1 MIIIMC
7 GGVYDNFKQH
17 KALTKINGERLVD
30 RTIRLLKQNGIN
42 DIYVSATDPNF
53 IDYKVLKH
61 ENTYKYEDGN
71 VSGYWVDAYYPTDKP
86 CIYLHGDVYYSEDAI
101 KKILNYNPKVNTMI
115 GNQWALN
122 ENHDK
127 VGEPFGWIVVDQK
140 KYWGFL
146 VPDIDK
152 VQANV
157 PLAQKYMQRA
167 KKLIANTKDA
177 YLLGIAQA
185 GVASGNQL
193 GTVAL
198 TSSNIYA
205 TCVELFEKLARANA
219 IDDAG
224 LGEDGKRP
232 FLILPPEVIS
242 IVKQSDEAK
251 HATTLGDQTVRK
263 GAIMQF
269 AGFDIKQSTVF
280 PAPTT
285 TTAQTIIAGTT
296 EAITYADQILKTES
310 IKDKDYFG
318 DYVRGLYVYGGL
330 VVQPECLAS
339 ASVTI

>member
-1 MIIIMC
+1 MAATTKTVAN
-7 GGVYDNFKQH
+7 GLFRPEFWAKELLRNLDNTGVMLDCVNRDYEGEIKNAGDKVHIQKAGDITISTYSAATPMNYD
-17 KALTKINGERLVD
+17 ALTGE
-30 RTIRLLKQNGIN
+30 T
-42 DIYVSATDPNF
+42 
-53 IDYKVLKH
+53 
-61 ENTYKYEDGN
+61 E
-71 VSGYWVDAYYPTDKP
+71 
-86 CIYLHGDVYYSEDAI
+86 
-101 KKILNYNPKVNTMI
+101 
-115 GNQWALN
+115 AL
-122 ENHDK
+122 
-127 VGEPFGWIVVDQK
+127 VVDQK

-185 GVASGNQL
+185 GVATDNQL

-198 TSSNIYA
+198 TAANIYG
-205 TCVELFEKLARANA
+205 TCVDLFEKLARANA

-232 FLILPPEVIS
+232 WLVLPPEVIS
-242 IVKQSDEAK
+242 IIKQSDEAK

-263 GAIMQF
+263 GAIMQY

-280 PAPTT
+280 PAPTK

-296 EAITYADQILKTES
+296 EAITYADQILKTETV
-310 IKDKDYFG
+310 KDKDYFG

-330 VVQPECLAS
+330 VTQPECLAS

>member
-1 MIIIMC
+1 MTATAKTVAN
-7 GGVYDNFKQH
+7 GLFRPEFWAKELLRNLDNSGVMLDCVNRDYEGEIKNAGDTVHIQKAGDVTVSTYSTSTPMNYD
-17 KALTKINGERLVD
+17 ALTGE
-30 RTIRLLKQNGIN
+30 
-42 DIYVSATDPNF
+42 TDT
-53 IDYKVLKH
+53 L
-61 ENTYKYEDGN
+61 
-71 VSGYWVDAYYPTDKP
+71 
-86 CIYLHGDVYYSEDAI
+86 
-101 KKILNYNPKVNTMI
+101 
-115 GNQWALN
+115 
-122 ENHDK
+122 
-127 VGEPFGWIVVDQK
+127 VVDQH

-157 PLAQKYMQRA
+157 PLAQKYLQRA
-167 KKLIANTKDA
+167 KKEISNVKDA
-177 YLLGIAQA
+177 YLLGLAQA

-198 TSSNIYA
+198 TAANIYG
-205 TCVELFEKLARANA
+205 TCVALFEKLARANA

-251 HATTLGDQTVRK
+251 HATTLGDQTIRK

-296 EAITYADQILKTES
+296 EAITYADQVLKTES

-318 DYVRGLYVYGGL
+318 DYVRGLYVYGAL
-330 VVQPECLAS
+330 VAQPKCLAS
-339 ASVTI
+339 AAVTI